1 MPRSRFKKI
10 KSYIHVCNNEH
21 IDPSDKWAKLGPL
34 FDVVNRKVAQFGV
47 FASRHLSIDEQMMLY
62 FGRH

>member
-21 IDPSDKWAKLGPL
+21 IDPSDKWAKLRPL

-47 FASRHLSIDEQMMLY
+47 FASHLSIDEQMMLY